1 MLGFKSAFLL
11 QYLVKVS
18 IRAVALAREERKSEI
33 MSYRAPTG
41 TADLLQDAAS
51 TWLAVQA
58 HAARVFGVYS
68 YHPIETPTFEQLDVF
83 VRGIG
88 QATDVVGKEMFFVLS
103 QQQLDALSVGE
114 VPETKDILALR
125 PEGTAGVARAVVQ
138 HNMVPPGST
147 ALKLYYAGS
156 MFRYERPQKG
166 RLREF
171 HQIGAEYIGAAE
183 ATADAEVIEMLMSF
197 CGALGIPSEII
208 TLKINSMGDEHCRPA
223 YRELIH
229 KFINEHDGLCPD
241 CRRRAETNPLRIF
254 DCKNESCQQIL
265 ADAPRITDALC
276 ADCAEH
282 YATVKHLLDASNIA
296 YVEDHRLVRGLDYY
310 TRTVFEV
317 QATTGLGSQN
327 AIGGGGRYDKLIEE
341 YDGAPTAG
349 LGFAVGFERVALV
362 LEELGVTLSTLTQ
375 PLVYVTAVDASCR
388 DAAYLTASALRQSG
402 IAAELDHQGRSLK
415 SQFKAA
421 DKSEASLVVVL
432 GPDELAK
439 GVATIRV
446 MDSGDEHEVSLDGL
460 VETIKELD
468 VSWRSSWGG
477 IT

>member
-1 MLGFKSAFLL
+1 
-11 QYLVKVS
+11 
-18 IRAVALAREERKSEI
+18 

-51 TWLAVQA
+51 NWLAVQA
-58 HAARVFGVYS
+58 HAARVFGAYG
-68 YHPIETPTFEQLDVF
+68 YHLVETPTFEQLDVF

-88 QATDVVGKEMFFVLS
+88 QATDVVGKEMFLVFS
-103 QQQLDALSVGE
+103 QQQLDALSAGE
-114 VPETKDILALR
+114 TPEAKDILALR

-138 HNMVPPGST
+138 HSLVPQGSS
-147 ALKLYYAGS
+147 ALKLYYTGS

-171 HQIGAEYIGAAE
+171 HQVGAECIGAAE
-183 ATADAEVIEMLMSF
+183 ATADAEVIEMLMRF
-197 CGALGIPSEII
+197 YNALGISSDIM
-208 TLKINSMGDEHCRPA
+208 TLKLNSMGDEHCRPA
-223 YRELIH
+223 YRELIR
-229 KFINEHDGLCPD
+229 KFIIEHDDLCPD
-241 CRRRAETNPLRIF
+241 CRRRAETNPLRAF
-254 DCKNESCQQIL
+254 DCKSERCQQIL
-265 ADAPRITDALC
+265 AEAPYITDALC

-282 YATVKHLLDASNIA
+282 YATVKRLLDASGIT

-327 AIGGGGRYDKLIEE
+327 AIGGGGRYDRLIEE

-362 LEELGVTLSTLTQ
+362 LDELGVTLGTLAH
-375 PLVYVTAVDASCR
+375 PLVYVAAVDASCR
-388 DAAYLTASALRQSG
+388 DAAYLAASALRQAG

-421 DKSEASLVVVL
+421 DKSAASLVVVL

-439 GVATIRV
+439 GEATIRV
-446 MDSGDEHEVSLDGL
+446 MDGGAEHVVALDDLVGAVSKLDA
-460 VETIKELD
+460 
-468 VSWRSSWGG
+468 
-477 IT
+477 